1 MRGADRLPPMPAA
14 DPTEADL
21 MKSLGRLVRGLSTL
35 FWGLPIALVVCVQ
48 TARTSILGAF
58 GLFPPVLAN
67 AALLYGLVLVGGFR
81 PQERVWIHA
90 LDRAKLLAVVNIG
103 LSPFLYWWKLLPSV
117 LHYQLAVAVMAL
129 TGLFFLF
136 TLNLALQRLA
146 AMLPDETLR
155 LEARLF
161 TNLNLGLLGTTLVLT
176 AAGLGI
182 LQFPKPPPWLLFMAS
197 LAVHFGLGFLLIL
210 VLLPVALTMSLI
222 WKVKEVIF
230 ASVFGAHR

>member
-1 MRGADRLPPMPAA
+1 
-14 DPTEADL
+14 
-21 MKSLGRLVRGLSTL
+21 MKSLGRLIRGLSTL

-48 TARTSILGAF
+48 TARTSLLGGF

-67 AALLYGLVLVGGFR
+67 AALLYGLVLVGHFR

-90 LDRAKLLAVVNIG
+90 LERAKLLAVVNVG
-103 LSPFLYWWKLLPSV
+103 LAPFLYWWKLLPAV

-129 TGLFFLF
+129 TGLLFLF
-136 TLNLALQRLA
+136 MLNLALQRLA

-161 TNLNLGLLGTTLVLT
+161 TNLNLGLLGATLLCT
-176 AAGLGI
+176 AVGLGI
-182 LQFPKPPPWLLFMAS
+182 LQIQTPPPWLVLGVN
-197 LAVHFGLGFLLIL
+197 LALHFGLGFVLIL
-210 VLLPVALTMSLI
+210 VLLPLALTMSLI

-230 ASVFGAHR
+230 ASVFSPHR